1 MTTIGKVLTKATAA
15 LSDAAVD
22 NARLE
27 ARLLLAHS
35 LALSPAQVFGR
46 ADQDL
51 QDDQVA
57 AFGKILTQR
66 CAGAP
71 LAHITGRREFWSLEF
86 KVSPATLIPR
96 PDTET
101 LIELAVEIYE
111 LNVPPKTILDLGT
124 GSGCILLA
132 LLSCFPGA
140 AGTGVDDSAEAC
152 EVARENARA
161 LGYEERCRI
170 INAPW
175 SDGISGEYDLIVS
188 NPPYIPSNDINGLQ
202 TDVREH
208 EPMGALDGGPDG
220 LDAYREILPLA
231 KKSLSHEG
239 ILIVEFGIG
248 QAREVA
254 QLAVSAGL
262 QPGTVRSDLGGIER
276 VSSFY
281 KKSIG
286 IAEATG

>member
-1 MTTIGKVLTKATAA
+1 MTTIGKVLTDATAA
-15 LSDAAVD
+15 LTEAAVD

-46 ADQDL
+46 VDQDL
-51 QDDQVA
+51 DDDQVA
-57 AFGKILTQR
+57 AFGRILTQR

-71 LAHITGRREFWSLEF
+71 LAYITGRREFWSLEF
-86 KVSPATLIPR
+86 NVTPATLIPR

-101 LIELAVEIYE
+101 LIELAVEIYA
-111 LNVPPKTILDLGT
+111 LSSPPKTILDLGT
-124 GSGCILLA
+124 GGGCILLA
-132 LLSCFPGA
+132 LLNCFPDA
-140 AGTGVDDSAEAC
+140 AGTGIDASAEAC

-161 LGYEERCRI
+161 LGFEERCRI
-170 INAPW
+170 IDASW
-175 SDGISGEYDLIVS
+175 SDGVSGEYDLIVS
-188 NPPYIPSNDINGLQ
+188 NPPYIPRNDIHDLQ
-202 TDVREH
+202 PDVREH
-208 EPMGALDGGPDG
+208 EPMSALDGGPDG

-231 KKSLSHEG
+231 NRSLSQQG
-239 ILIVEFGIG
+239 VLIVEFGIG
-248 QAREVA
+248 QAQDVS

-262 QPGTVRSDLGGIER
+262 QPGTVLSDLGGIER